1 MTTMRCA
8 AYARYSS
15 DLQRETS
22 IDDQVAVARQ
32 YAEHRG
38 WAVLDDYVYSD
49 AGITG
54 ASLDGRP
61 GIQAL
66 LAAAAL
72 TPRPFEVVLVDDS
85 SRVARD
91 LRDALHVL
99 RMLRF
104 FGIRT
109 IYISQQIDSDH
120 EQAETLLT
128 VHGLVDGLYL
138 QELSKKTKRGIQ
150 GQQMRGFSTGGKT
163 YGYRSVP
170 EFDPSGKRDSD
181 GPAIIGKRLEVDQA
195 KVVRQVFHWYAEGVS
210 HPKMAD
216 RLNALEV
223 PTPRG
228 TRWTKHHTD
237 RMLRNERYR
246 GEAIWG

>member
-1 MTTMRCA
+1 MTTIRTA

-32 YAEHRG
+32 YAEQQG
-38 WAVLDDYVYSD
+38 WTWLNQHTYSNK
-49 AGITG
+49 GITG
-54 ASLDGRP
+54 ASLEGRP

-72 TPRPFEVVLVDDS
+72 TPRPFDVVLVDDS

-91 LRDALHVL
+91 LRDALHVM
-99 RMLRF
+99 RMLKF

-109 IYISQQIDSDH
+109 IYIAQQIDSDH

-138 QELSKKTKRGIQ
+138 QEMAKKIRRGLR
-150 GQQMRGFSTGGKT
+150 GQQDRGVQHRG
-163 YGYRSVP
+163 
-170 EFDPSGKRDSD
+170 
-181 GPAIIGKRLEVDQA
+181 A
-195 KVVRQVFHWYAEGVS
+195 KVWVSVRAG
-210 HPKMAD
+210 
-216 RLNALEV
+216 R
-223 PTPRG
+223 
-228 TRWTKHHTD
+228 
-237 RMLRNERYR
+237 
-246 GEAIWG
+246 